1 MRIEGNRNGGWKMVR
16 SIAVV
21 TGSTR
26 GIGRGIAKKL
36 LQEGYSV
43 LLSGTQPES
52 RKDEILAPLFEGGF
66 APDRCEYFKCDISSR
81 EDRDA
86 LFSYVASRYGR
97 LDVLVNNAGVAPL
110 VREDILA
117 MDPESLD
124 RLIDIN
130 LKGTFFMCRQGAN
143 LMLKLGNSEKL
154 PQRII
159 NISSISAYTTST
171 SRGEYCISKAGVSMV
186 TQLFADRLAS
196 EGILVFEVRPGIIL
210 TDMTAVVKDK
220 YEKLIEGGLTPIG
233 RMGQPEDVADMVYA
247 ACSGLLDFTTGQV
260 LNADGG
266 FHLRR
271 L

>member
-1 MRIEGNRNGGWKMVR
+1 M
-16 SIAVV
+16 
-21 TGSTR
+21 
-26 GIGRGIAKKL
+26 GIAKKL
-36 LQEGYSV
+36 LQEGYEV

-52 RKDEILAPLFEGGF
+52 RKDEILAPLLEAGHSGS
-66 APDRCEYFKCDISSR
+66 CEYFKCDISLK

-86 LFSYVASRYGR
+86 LFSHVSSRHGR

-110 VREDILA
+110 VREDLLE

-124 RLIDIN
+124 RLIGIN
-130 LKGTFFMCRQGAN
+130 LKGTFFMCQQGAN
-143 LMLKLGNSEKL
+143 LMLRLGNSGEL
-154 PQRII
+154 PQRIV
-159 NISSISAYTTST
+159 NISSISAYATST
-171 SRGEYCISKAGVSMV
+171 NRGEYCISKAGVSMV

-196 EGILVFEVRPGIIL
+196 EGILLFEVRPGIIL
-210 TDMTAVVKDK
+210 TDMTEIVKDK
-220 YEKLIEGGLTPIG
+220 YEKLIEGGLTPIA
-233 RMGQPEDVADMVYA
+233 RMGQPSDVAGMVYA

>member
-1 MRIEGNRNGGWKMVR
+1 M
-16 SIAVV
+16 
-21 TGSTR
+21 
-26 GIGRGIAKKL
+26 GIANKL
-36 LQEGYSV
+36 LREGYEV

-52 RKDEILAPLFEGGF
+52 RKDEILAPLIEEGYQ
-66 APDRCEYFKCDISSR
+66 DRCEYFKCDISLG

-86 LFSYVASRYGR
+86 LFAHVASRYGR

-110 VREDILA
+110 VREDLLK
-117 MDPESLD
+117 MVPESLD
-124 RLIDIN
+124 RLIGIN
-130 LKGTFFMCRQGAN
+130 LKGTFFMCQQGAN
-143 LMLKLGNSEKL
+143 LMLKLGASGGL

-171 SRGEYCISKAGVSMV
+171 NRGEYCISKAGVSMV

-196 EGILVFEVRPGIIL
+196 EGILMFEVRPGIIL
-210 TDMTAVVKDK
+210 TDMTEIVKDK
-220 YEKLIEGGLTPIG
+220 YEKLIEGGLTPIA
-233 RMGQPEDVADMVYA
+233 RMGQPSDVAGMVYA